1 MDSAKL
7 GYASLENKPVTFVG
21 PEIIN
26 LSGGHEKGRL
36 LFFLCEQKKAGK
48 KGFLKFRGI

>member
-1 MDSAKL
+1 MDSVKL
-7 GYASLENKPVTFVG
+7 GYVSHENKPGTFFG

-36 LFFLCEQKKAGK
+36 LVFLCEQKKAGK
-48 KGFLKFRGI
+48 KGFLKFRGV